1 MAKRATA
8 RDITPAL
15 LTRAEAAQ
23 YLGVAVATL
32 DKWAVTGRYGLPM
45 VRVGT
50 AVRYRTA
57 DLDKWIE
64 SRTVNTTGEGQQ
76 LDR

>member
-1 MAKRATA
+1 MATNVPGRE
-8 RDITPAL
+8 ITPAL
-15 LTRAEAAQ
+15 LTRAEAAV

-50 AVRYRTA
+50 AVRYRKS

-64 SRTVNTTGEGQQ
+64 ARTVSSTGEWQK